1 MNGQKYE
8 ETKQMLE
15 AKYLDNKAIRSA
27 ITHPDVREV
36 HEALTELLETPI
48 WKLLIEIKQN
58 MQKSDVSDKQVKL
71 SMELD
76 IILNTVKHPVSNGLT
91 KSISSAGHTIS
102 EIPDELRNYLLRY
115 LVQ

>member
-1 MNGQKYE
+1 MLFMNGQKYE

-36 HEALTELLETPI
+36 HEALTELLEAPI

-115 LVQ
+115 

>member
-1 MNGQKYE
+1 
-8 ETKQMLE
+8 MLE

-36 HEALTELLETPI
+36 HEALTELLEAPI
-48 WKLLIEIKQN
+48 WKLLVEIKQK
-58 MQKSDVSDKQVKL
+58 MQKSDVSDKQVKH

-76 IILNTVKHPVSNGLT
+76 ILLNTVKHPVSNGLT

-102 EIPDELRNYLLRY
+102 EISD
-115 LVQ
+115 

>member
-1 MNGQKYE
+1 MNGQTYK

-15 AKYLDNKAIRSA
+15 AEYLDNKAIRAA

-48 WKLLIEIKQN
+48 WKLLLKIRQN
-58 MQKSDVSDKQVKL
+58 MIKSDVSDKLDRL

-76 IILNTVKHPVSNGLT
+76 VLLNTVKHPASSDT
-91 KSISSAGHTIS
+91 IKSISSASQTIL

-115 LVQ
+115 

>member
-1 MNGQKYE
+1 MSGHKNE

-15 AKYLDNKAIRSA
+15 AKYLDTKAIRSA

-36 HEALTELLETPI
+36 HEAMTELLETPI

-71 SMELD
+71 SMEFD
-76 IILNTVKHPVSNGLT
+76 IILNTVKHPVSNGII
-91 KSISSAGHTIS
+91 KSISSASHTIS
-102 EIPDELRNYLLRY
+102 GIPDELRNYLLRY
-115 LVQ
+115 